1 MNEVWLTTAYFGP
14 ISYYQVISGAGI
26 LHLEACE
33 NYEKQS
39 WRNRCRILAA
49 NGVMEL
55 SIPVLKGRS
64 QNQPI
69 RDIRIDYHQ
78 DWQKLHYKSIESA
91 YRHSPFYEFLIDD
104 LSGFWTRKEEF
115 LFDYNLK
122 ITETILGLLKNQ
134 IQVCLTDQFFKPG
147 HYGEMDF
154 RYRIHPK
161 KKESTGETPV
171 PYHQVFSDRF
181 GFVPD
186 LSILDWIFNS
196 FRT

>member
-14 ISYYQVISGAGI
+14 ISYFKLIPVDGTVNM
-26 LHLEACE
+26 EACE

-55 SIPVLKGRS
+55 SIPILKGRS
-64 QNQPI
+64 RNQPI

-78 DWQKLHYKSIESA
+78 NWQKLHYKSVESA

-104 LSGFWTRKEEF
+104 LSPFWTRKEEF

-122 ITETILGLLKNQ
+122 ITEVILGLLQNPSR
-134 IQVCLTDQFFKPG
+134 ICLTEMFSEPG
-147 HYGEMDF
+147 NYGEMDY
-154 RYRIHPK
+154 RYRLHPK
-161 KKESTGETPV
+161 KNEGTGETPV

-186 LSILDWIFNS
+186 LSILDWIFNCI
-196 FRT
+196 RT